1 MLAITSIKL
10 ISIRCRTIQRGF
22 VKYYHQHTIFS
33 SYIKPVLILKK
44 IYFNVIYKDSKDT
57 VTSSV
62 ESLMSDHFS
71 QVASIYSQI
80 RTIDLDP
87 INYIAKKL
95 ASKSKIVA
103 ADIGCGDGRYSIKLI
118 EKLGNRLSLTCVDN
132 NHEMLRQISQ
142 VSHYFQN
149 LQTKYAFAE
158 KLPFDDNSL
167 DCIFSFNAIHHFKIN
182 EFAKE
187 CSRVLKNNGL
197 LFVYTRLKEQNES
210 NIWCKFFPDFSKKE
224 NRLFDNH
231 SLTECIS
238 NQTGLNLTSSEFFQ
252 HNRSS
257 DIRTLV
263 SKAEKKHYS
272 TFSLYTISE
281 FEKSLG
287 KFKQNIYQNF
297 NNPENIQWVDE
308 NTMFVFQKTLPEF
321 H

>member
-1 MLAITSIKL
+1 M
-10 ISIRCRTIQRGF
+10 
-22 VKYYHQHTIFS
+22 
-33 SYIKPVLILKK
+33 PVLILKK
-44 IYFNVIYKDSKDT
+44 IYFNVIYKDGKG
-57 VTSSV
+57 VKAHSV
-62 ESLMSDHFS
+62 ESLMSEHFS
-71 QVASIYSQI
+71 TVAPFYSQI

-118 EKLGNRLSLTCVDN
+118 EKLRNRLSLTCVDN

-210 NIWCKFFPDFSKKE
+210 NIWVNSFQI
-224 NRLFDNH
+224 
-231 SLTECIS
+231 SLKRKI
-238 NQTGLNLTSSEFFQ
+238 GFLIF
-252 HNRSS
+252 
-257 DIRTLV
+257 
-263 SKAEKKHYS
+263 KA
-272 TFSLYTISE
+272 
-281 FEKSLG
+281 
-287 KFKQNIYQNF
+287 
-297 NNPENIQWVDE
+297 
-308 NTMFVFQKTLPEF
+308 
-321 H
+321 

>member
-1 MLAITSIKL
+1 M
-10 ISIRCRTIQRGF
+10 QRGL
-22 VKYYHQHTIFS
+22 VKYYHCHTIFS
-33 SYIKPVLILKK
+33 SYVMPVLILKK
-44 IYFNVIYKDSKDT
+44 IYFNVIYKDGKGT

-80 RTIDLDP
+80 RTIDYEL
-87 INYIAKKL
+87 INYITKKL
-95 ASKSKIVA
+95 ASMSNIVA

-118 EKLGNRLSLTCVDN
+118 EKLRNRLSLTCVDN
-132 NHEMLRQISQ
+132 NYEMLQQISKI
-142 VSHYFQN
+142 SSNFQN
-149 LQTKYAFAE
+149 LQTKQAFAE
-158 KLPFDDNSL
+158 KIPFDDNSL

-187 CSRVLKNNGL
+187 CNRVLKNNGL
-197 LFVYTRLKEQNES
+197 LFIYTRLKEQNES
-210 NIWCKFFPDFSKKE
+210 TIWCKFFPDFSKKE

-231 SLTECIS
+231 SLTEYIS

-272 TFSLYTISE
+272 TFSLYTASE

-287 KFKQNIYQNF
+287 KFIQNIHENF
-297 NNPENIQWVDE
+297 NNPENIQWVDG
-308 NTMFVFQKTLPEF
+308 NTMFVFQKTLLI
-321 H
+321 

>member
-1 MLAITSIKL
+1 M
-10 ISIRCRTIQRGF
+10 
-22 VKYYHQHTIFS
+22 
-33 SYIKPVLILKK
+33 K
-44 IYFNVIYKDSKDT
+44 IYFNVIYEDGKGT

-80 RTIDLDP
+80 RTIDYEL
-87 INYIAKKL
+87 INYITKKL
-95 ASKSKIVA
+95 ASMSNIVA

-118 EKLGNRLSLTCVDN
+118 EKLRNRLSLTCVDN
-132 NHEMLRQISQ
+132 NYEMLQQISKI
-142 VSHYFQN
+142 SSNFQN
-149 LQTKYAFAE
+149 LQTKQAFAE

-187 CSRVLKNNGL
+187 CNRVLKNNGL
-197 LFVYTRLKEQNES
+197 LFIYTRLKEQNES
-210 NIWCKFFPDFSKKE
+210 TIWGKFFPDFSKKE

-238 NQTGLNLTSSEFFQ
+238 NQTSLNLKSTEFFQ
-252 HNRSS
+252 HDRSS

-272 TFSLYTISE
+272 TFSLYSILE

-308 NTMFVFQKTLPEF
+308 NTMFVFQKTLPELMAP
-321 H
+321 

>member
-1 MLAITSIKL
+1 VDWLNT
-10 ISIRCRTIQRGF
+10 TINIPF
-22 VKYYHQHTIFS
+22 FS
-33 SYIKPVLILKK
+33 SYVKPVLILKK
-44 IYFNVIYKDSKDT
+44 IYFNVIYKDGKAT

-71 QVASIYSQI
+71 QVASIYSQY
-80 RTIDLDP
+80 RTFDHEA
-87 INYIAKKL
+87 INYIIKKL
-95 ASKSKIVA
+95 AFKQTIVA

-118 EKLGNRLSLTCVDN
+118 EKLRNRLSLTCVDN
-132 NHEMLRQISQ
+132 NYEMLQQISKI
-142 VSHYFQN
+142 SSNFQN
-149 LQTKYAFAE
+149 LQTRQAFAE
-158 KLPFDDNSL
+158 KIPFDDNSL

-187 CSRVLKNNGL
+187 CNRVLKNNGL
-197 LFVYTRLKEQNES
+197 LFIYTRLKEQNES
-210 NIWCKFFPDFSKKE
+210 TIWGKFFPDFSKKE

-238 NQTGLNLTSSEFFQ
+238 NQTSLNLKSSEFFQ
-252 HNRSS
+252 HNRST

-272 TFSLYTISE
+272 TFSLYTVSE

-297 NNPENIQWVDE
+297 SNPENIQWVDE
-308 NTMFVFQKTLPEF
+308 NIMSVFKKTVPALSFLPSILASVIK
-321 H
+321 

>member
-1 MLAITSIKL
+1 M
-10 ISIRCRTIQRGF
+10 
-22 VKYYHQHTIFS
+22 
-33 SYIKPVLILKK
+33 
-44 IYFNVIYKDSKDT
+44 IYEDGKGT

-71 QVASIYSQI
+71 QVASIYSQY
-80 RTIDLDP
+80 RTFDHEA
-87 INYIAKKL
+87 INYITKKL
-95 ASKSKIVA
+95 AFKQTIVA

-118 EKLGNRLSLTCVDN
+118 EKLRNRLSLTCVDN
-132 NHEMLRQISQ
+132 NYEMLQQISNI
-142 VSHYFQN
+142 SSNFQN
-149 LQTKYAFAE
+149 LQTKQAFAE

-187 CSRVLKNNGL
+187 CNRVLKNNGL
-197 LFVYTRLKEQNES
+197 LFIYTRLKEQNES

-224 NRLFDNH
+224 DRLFDNH
-231 SLTECIS
+231 SLTERIS
-238 NQTGLNLTSSEFFQ
+238 NQTSLNLTSTEFF
-252 HNRSS
+252 HHDRSS

-272 TFSLYTISE
+272 TFSLYTVSE

-297 NNPENIQWVDE
+297 SNPENIQWVDE
-308 NTMFVFQKTLPEF
+308 NTMFVFHKTSS
-321 H
+321 

>member
-1 MLAITSIKL
+1 MGLSSVDWLNT
-10 ISIRCRTIQRGF
+10 TINIPF
-22 VKYYHQHTIFS
+22 FS
-33 SYIKPVLILKK
+33 SYVKPVLIPMK
-44 IYFNVIYKDSKDT
+44 IYFNVIYKDGKST

-62 ESLMSDHFS
+62 ESLMSEHFS
-71 QVASIYSQI
+71 QVASIYSQV
-80 RTIDLDP
+80 RTIDYEL
-87 INYIAKKL
+87 INYITKKL
-95 ASKSKIVA
+95 ASMSNIVA

-118 EKLGNRLSLTCVDN
+118 DKLRNRLSLTCVDN
-132 NHEMLRQISQ
+132 NFEMLQQISKI
-142 VSHYFQN
+142 SSNFQN
-149 LQTKYAFAE
+149 LQTKQAFAE
-158 KLPFDDNSL
+158 KIPFDDNSL

-257 DIRTLV
+257 DIQTLV

-272 TFSLYTISE
+272 TFSLYTVSE

-287 KFKQNIYQNF
+287 KFIQNIHQNF
-297 NNPENIQWVDE
+297 SNPENIQWVE
-308 NTMFVFQKTLPEF
+308 GNTMFVFQKTIPN
-321 H
+321 

>member
-1 MLAITSIKL
+1 VDWLNT
-10 ISIRCRTIQRGF
+10 TINIPF
-22 VKYYHQHTIFS
+22 FS
-33 SYIKPVLILKK
+33 SYVKPVLILKK
-44 IYFNVIYKDSKDT
+44 IYFNVIYKDGKGT

-71 QVASIYSQI
+71 QVASIYSQV
-80 RTIDLDP
+80 RTIDYEL
-87 INYIAKKL
+87 INYITKKL
-95 ASKSKIVA
+95 ASMSNIVA

-118 EKLGNRLSLTCVDN
+118 EKLRNRLSLTCVDN
-132 NHEMLRQISQ
+132 NYEMLQQISKI
-142 VSHYFQN
+142 SSNFQN
-149 LQTKYAFAE
+149 LQTKQAFAE
-158 KLPFDDNSL
+158 KIPFDDNSL

-187 CSRVLKNNGL
+187 CNRVLKNNGL
-197 LFVYTRLKEQNES
+197 LFIYTRLKEQNES
-210 NIWCKFFPDFSKKE
+210 NIWGKFFPDFSKKE

-231 SLTECIS
+231 SLTERIS
-238 NQTGLNLTSSEFFQ
+238 SQTSLNLKSTESFQ

-272 TFSLYTISE
+272 TFSLYTVSE

-297 NNPENIQWVDE
+297 SNPENIQWVDK
-308 NTMFVFQKTLPEF
+308 NTMFVFHKTSS
-321 H
+321 

>member
-1 MLAITSIKL
+1 ML
-10 ISIRCRTIQRGF
+10 
-22 VKYYHQHTIFS
+22 VHTIG
-33 SYIKPVLILKK
+33 
-44 IYFNVIYKDSKDT
+44 KDT
-57 VTSSV
+57 ATHTV
-62 ESLMSDHFS
+62 ESLMSDHFTRL
-71 QVASIYSQI
+71 ASFYSQF
-80 RTIDLDP
+80 RTFDHEA
-87 INYIAKKL
+87 INYITKKL
-95 ASKSKIVA
+95 APISNIAA

-118 EKLGNRLSLTCVDN
+118 EKLRNRLSLTCVDN
-132 NHEMLRQISQ
+132 NYEMLQQISKI
-142 VSHYFQN
+142 SSNFQN
-149 LQTKYAFAE
+149 LQTKQAFAE
-158 KLPFDDNSL
+158 KIPFDDNSL

-272 TFSLYTISE
+272 TFSLYTVSE
-281 FEKSLG
+281 LDKSIG

-297 NNPENIQWVDE
+297 SNPENIQWVDE
-308 NTMFVFQKTLPEF
+308 NIMSVFKKTVPVLSFLPSILTSVIK
-321 H
+321 

>member
-1 MLAITSIKL
+1 MGLSSVDWLNT
-10 ISIRCRTIQRGF
+10 TINIPF
-22 VKYYHQHTIFS
+22 FS
-33 SYIKPVLILKK
+33 RYFKPVLIPMK
-44 IYFNVIYKDSKDT
+44 IYFNMIYEDGKAT

-71 QVASIYSQI
+71 QVASIYSQY
-80 RTIDLDP
+80 RTFDHEA
-87 INYIAKKL
+87 INYIIKKL
-95 ASKSKIVA
+95 AFKQTIVA

-118 EKLGNRLSLTCVDN
+118 EKLRNRLSLTCVDN
-132 NHEMLRQISQ
+132 NLEMLRQISQ

-197 LFVYTRLKEQNES
+197 LFIYTRLKEQNES

-224 NRLFDNH
+224 NRLFDIQ
-231 SLTECIS
+231 SLTKHIS
-238 NQTGLNLTSSEFFQ
+238 NQTSLNLTSTEFFE
-252 HNRSS
+252 HKRSS
-257 DIRTLV
+257 DIQTLV

-272 TFSLYTISE
+272 TFSLYTVSE

-297 NNPENIQWVDE
+297 SNPENIQWVDE
-308 NTMFVFQKTLPEF
+308 NTMFVFQKTVPN
-321 H
+321 

>member
-1 MLAITSIKL
+1 M
-10 ISIRCRTIQRGF
+10 
-22 VKYYHQHTIFS
+22 
-33 SYIKPVLILKK
+33 PVLILKK
-44 IYFNVIYKDSKDT
+44 IYFNVIYKDGKG
-57 VTSSV
+57 VKAHSV
-62 ESLMSDHFS
+62 ESLMSEHFS
-71 QVASIYSQI
+71 TVAPFYSQI

-118 EKLGNRLSLTCVDN
+118 EKLRNRLSLTCVDN
-132 NHEMLRQISQ
+132 NLEMLRQISQ

-187 CSRVLKNNGL
+187 CNRILKNNGL
-197 LFVYTRLKEQNES
+197 LFIYTRLKDQNES
-210 NIWCKFFPDFSKKE
+210 NIWGKFFPDFSKKE
-224 NRLFDNH
+224 NRLFDIQ
-231 SLTECIS
+231 SLTKCIS
-238 NQTGLNLTSSEFFQ
+238 NQTSLNLKSSEFFQ
-252 HNRSS
+252 HKRSS
-257 DIRTLV
+257 NLQTLV
-263 SKAEKKHYS
+263 TNAEMKHYS
-272 TFSLYTISE
+272 TFSLYSITE

-308 NTMFVFQKTLPEF
+308 NTMFVFQKTLPELMAPRVCLT
-321 H
+321 

>member
-1 MLAITSIKL
+1 M
-10 ISIRCRTIQRGF
+10 
-22 VKYYHQHTIFS
+22 
-33 SYIKPVLILKK
+33 PVLILKK
-44 IYFNVIYKDSKDT
+44 IYFNVIYKDGKGT

-62 ESLMSDHFS
+62 VSLMSDHFS

-103 ADIGCGDGRYSIKLI
+103 ADIGCGDGRYSMKLI
-118 EKLGNRLSLTCVDN
+118 EKLRNRLSLTCVDN
-132 NHEMLRQISQ
+132 NLEMLRQISQ

-187 CSRVLKNNGL
+187 CNRVLKNNGL
-197 LFVYTRLKEQNES
+197 LFIYTRSKDQNES
-210 NIWCKFFPDFSKKE
+210 TIWGKFFPDFSKKE

-231 SLTECIS
+231 SLTERIS
-238 NQTGLNLTSSEFFQ
+238 SQTGLNLKSTESFQ

-263 SKAEKKHYS
+263 SKAENKHYS
-272 TFSLYTISE
+272 TFSLYTVSE
-281 FEKSLG
+281 FEKSLA
-287 KFKQNIYQNF
+287 KFIQNIHQNF
-297 NNPENIQWVDE
+297 SNPENIQWVDE
-308 NTMFVFQKTLPEF
+308 NTMFVFQKTVPN
-321 H
+321 